1 MSAEIVID
9 GIGHRYAS
17 RGERVLDGVSAHI
30 EPGTTVAIIG
40 RSGCGKTT
48 LLEII
53 AGLIIPAAGTIR
65 IGGRHVGGPS
75 PKWNVMFQQP
85 SLFPWMTVF
94 ENAALGLRLGGRASG
109 VTAAVSRALERVDI
123 AEYAQAN
130 VRQLSGGQQ
139 QRVALARS
147 LALEPEVLLLDEPF
161 SSLDAFTREA
171 LQEEVG
177 ELAHELGITTLIVTH
192 DIDEALTMADRVL
205 VMSPSPGRI
214 TGEFAVGMPY
224 PRHRDSP
231 VFRALRGR
239 VMAQFDENAGRAVT
253 ARNGGSEALRVT
265 A

>member
-9 GIGHRYAS
+9 GVGHRYAS
-17 RGERVLDGVSAHI
+17 RGERVLEDVSARI
-30 EPGTTVAIIG
+30 ERSTTAAIIG

-53 AGLIIPAAGTIR
+53 AGLIIPADGAVR
-65 IGGRHVGGPS
+65 IGGREVKGPS

-94 ENAALGLRLGGRASG
+94 ENAALGLRLGGRTSG
-109 VTAAVSRALERVDI
+109 IEAIVNRALERVDI

-147 LALEPEVLLLDEPF
+147 LALEPDVLLLDEPF

-177 ELAHELGITTLIVTH
+177 ELAHELGIATVIVAHRPPTRRPRPWKTGWAH
-192 DIDEALTMADRVL
+192 SSRV
-205 VMSPSPGRI
+205 SPHCVR
-214 TGEFAVGMPY
+214 TGATIRP
-224 PRHRDSP
+224 S
-231 VFRALRGR
+231 
-239 VMAQFDENAGRAVT
+239 
-253 ARNGGSEALRVT
+253 S
-265 A
+265 

>member
-1 MSAEIVID
+1 MSVEIVLE
-9 GIGHRYAS
+9 GISHRYQ
-17 RGERVLDGVSAHI
+17 GRVAQVLEDVSARI
-30 EPGTTVAIIG
+30 EPGTTAAVIG

-53 AGLIIPAAGTIR
+53 AGLIAAHSGVVH
-65 IGGRHVGGPS
+65 IGGRQVRGPS

-94 ENAALGLRLGGRASG
+94 ENAALGLRLAGARRGIE
-109 VTAAVSRALERVDI
+109 AAVGRALERVDI

-130 VRQLSGGQQ
+130 VNQLSGGQR

-147 LALEPEVLLLDEPF
+147 LAVEPEVLLLDEPF
-161 SSLDAFTREA
+161 SALDSFTREA
-171 LQEEVG
+171 LHDEVG
-177 ELAHELGITTLIVTH
+177 QLVHALGITTVIVTH

-205 VMSPSPGRI
+205 VMSTAPGRI
-214 TGEFAVGMPY
+214 IGEFAVGMPY

-239 VMAQFDENAGRAVT
+239 LMARLDEDAGGGAAPRPERLRAT
-253 ARNGGSEALRVT
+253 A
-265 A
+265 